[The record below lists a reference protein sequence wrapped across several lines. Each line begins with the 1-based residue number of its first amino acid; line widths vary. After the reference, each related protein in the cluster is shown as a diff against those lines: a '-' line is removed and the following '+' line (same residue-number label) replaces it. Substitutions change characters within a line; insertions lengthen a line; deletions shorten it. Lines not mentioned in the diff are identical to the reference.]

1 MARYVGAVLSEAFRE
16 FFAATAAT
24 AGTLTG
30 LLFVALSV
38 DRGVARVG
46 TGVIREVRTA
56 AALLAFTN
64 ALAVALYALV
74 PGTNVGYP
82 SSILGVIGMLF
93 TAAAIRSILTSGSPR
108 RQQQRQVGLIRI
120 LLLIFGTE
128 LVAGIVVLVNP
139 QSSTAAE
146 IIGYALVASLVLGIG
161 RAWELVGNR
170 DTGVVASLA
179 ILVGRHPSHQDGADA
194 DSPAGQDS
202 GSDARP
208 GPASARD
215 DSPPGG

>member
-1 MARYVGAVLSEAFRE
+1 VARYVGAVLSEGFRE

-38 DRGVARVG
+38 DRGVTRVG
-46 TGVIREVRTA
+46 TGVIHEVRTA

-64 ALAVALYALV
+64 ALAIALYSLV

-82 SSILGVIGMLF
+82 SSIFGVIGILF
-93 TAAAIRSILTSGSPR
+93 TAAAIRSILTSRSTR
-108 RQQQRQVGLIRI
+108 RQERQQIGLIRI

-170 DTGVVASLA
+170 ETGVVASLA
-179 ILVGRHPSHQDGADA
+179 ILVGRPPAHQGSGDA
-194 DSPAGQDS
+194 DDPAGQDS
-202 GSDARP
+202 GGDAPPRP
-208 GPASARD
+208 APAKD